1 MPQIVDVLIAQ
12 LGMPGLRYIDRH
24 DQTLPW

>member
-12 LGMPGLRYIDRH
+12 LGLPGLRYFDRH
-24 DQTLPW
+24 DQTVPW